1 MSAAIRAVFNLLR
14 CCLTSTETLRTI
26 RDREP
31 RTATSTFTQLLGS
44 ENSQF
49 IVPCCF
55 TSTETVRATRDSE
68 PRTST
73 SITTPELKAR
83 CLLDYRIHTNV
94 LLKFP
99 ADLSPIRISSFAN
112 LPVCSLNKSD
122 RRPLS
127 SDDRLHFSLK
137 CFFASTETV
146 GLLGTGAQDVHLDF
160 HTAPELCPPFLG
172 ALVQNIRQLS
182 LRG

>member
-1 MSAAIRAVFNLLR
+1 MSASIRAVFNLLM
-14 CCLTSTETLRTI
+14 CCFTSTETVRTI
-26 RDREP
+26 RDGEP
-31 RTATSTFTQLLGS
+31 RTTTSTFTQFLGS

-55 TSTETVRATRDSE
+55 TSTETVRAIWDRE

-73 SITTPELKAR
+73 STTTPELKAR
-83 CLLDYRIHTNV
+83 CLPDYRIHSNA

-99 ADLSPIRISSFAN
+99 ADLSPIRVSSFAN
-112 LPVCSLNKSD
+112 SPVCSLNKSD

-137 CFFASTETV
+137 CCFTSTETE
-146 GLLGTGAQDVHLDF
+146 TGAQDVHLDF
-160 HTAPELCPPFLG
+160 HTAPELCPPFLE

-182 LRG
+182 FRG